1 MSRRFRREQLALL
14 MSVSCL
20 TTTTLPVLSPVLPE
34 LAQAFDVPV
43 TVVGWVQGAVSFPGI
58 LTAVLVGYLA
68 DRLGGRT
75 VVVVCVATFTI
86 FGVAGFFANSFPMLI
101 GLRLLQGLGT
111 PGLMGLSIALIG
123 ELFED
128 EKDRMRFLGMNLAF
142 VFMAQMVMPAL
153 SGIIASGGA
162 FRPFLIY
169 LAGVPI
175 GLWALRLQVGRPK
188 AEASSPLRHVRAAR
202 QDLRSRRTGVD
213 LLGLMA
219 VTGLGVMVNAGASM
233 TAVPL
238 LLSDTFGTGSAGRGL
253 VVSAFQAGAIVTALG
268 VLRFIK
274 GRISSRAMTL
284 GLWLMAIG
292 LFTVFSAAFPAM
304 VSVGLALA
312 GAGFGL
318 VVTLAQRDA
327 ISSASITYRG
337 LVVLTWVA
345 GVRVSQVLG
354 PPTASLLTGVIG
366 PRSAFLAIGVLA
378 ALAAL
383 LWRPLRGRLKKFAY
397 VER

>member
-1 MSRRFRREQLALL
+1 MNPRTRREQFALL
-14 MSVSCL
+14 VSVSCL
-20 TTTTLPVLSPVLPE
+20 TTTTLPALSPALPE
-34 LAQAFDVPV
+34 LAEALGVSI

-68 DRLGGRT
+68 DRFGGRR
-75 VVVVCVATFTI
+75 VVVVCVTAFTV
-86 FGVAGFFANSFPMLI
+86 FGAAGFLADSFPMLI
-101 GLRLLQGLGT
+101 VLRLLQGLGT

-142 VFMAQMVMPAL
+142 VFAVQMIMPAL
-153 SGIIASGGA
+153 SGVIAEGGA

-169 LAGVPI
+169 LAGIPI
-175 GLWALRLQVGRPK
+175 GLWALRLKVGRPK
-188 AEASSPLRHVRAAR
+188 GVASSPFRHVRAAR
-202 QDLRSRRTGVD
+202 DDMHRKGTGVD
-213 LLGLMA
+213 LLGQMA
-219 VTGLGVMVNAGASM
+219 VTGLGVNVNAGASM

-238 LLSDTFGTGSAGRGL
+238 FLDDAFGTGSAGRGL

-274 GRISSRAMTL
+274 GRISSRVMTA
-284 GLWLMAIG
+284 GLWLMCIG
-292 LFTVFSAAFPAM
+292 LLVVYLARFPAM
-304 VSVGLALA
+304 VSLGLALA

-327 ISSASITYRG
+327 IASASITYRG

-345 GVRVSQVLG
+345 GVRVSQVVG
-354 PPTASLLTGVIG
+354 PPTASLMTGLIG
-366 PRSAFLAIGVLA
+366 PRSAFLMIAAIA
-378 ALAAL
+378 ALAAVS
-383 LWRPLRGRLKKFAY
+383 WRPVRGWLKRMVY
-397 VER
+397 G

>member
-1 MSRRFRREQLALL
+1 MNRRTRKEQFALL
-14 MSVSCL
+14 VSVSCL
-20 TTTTLPVLSPVLPE
+20 TTTTLPALSPALPE
-34 LAQAFDVPV
+34 LAEALGVSI

-68 DRLGGRT
+68 DRFGGRR
-75 VVVVCVATFTI
+75 VVVVCVAAFTV
-86 FGVAGFFANSFPMLI
+86 FGAAGFLADSFPMLI
-101 GLRLLQGLGT
+101 VLRLLQGLGT

-142 VFMAQMVMPAL
+142 VFMVQMIMPAL
-153 SGIIASGGA
+153 SGFIATGGA
-162 FRPFLIY
+162 FRTFLIY
-169 LAGVPI
+169 LAGIPI
-175 GLWALRLQVGRPK
+175 GLWALRLKVGRPK
-188 AEASSPLRHVRAAR
+188 GVASSPLRHVRAAR
-202 QDLRSRRTGVD
+202 EDMHRKRTGVD

-219 VTGLGVMVNAGASM
+219 VTGLGVIVNAGASM

-238 LLSDTFGTGSAGRGL
+238 FLDDAFGTGSAGRGL

-274 GRISSRAMTL
+274 GRISSRVMTA
-284 GLWLMAIG
+284 GLWLMCIG
-292 LFTVFSAAFPAM
+292 LLVVYLARFPAM
-304 VSVGLALA
+304 VSLGLALA

-327 ISSASITYRG
+327 IASASITYRG

-345 GVRVSQVLG
+345 GVRVSQVIG
-354 PPTASLLTGVIG
+354 PPMASLMTGLIG
-366 PRSAFLAIGVLA
+366 PRSAFLMIAAIA
-378 ALAAL
+378 ALAAVS
-383 LWRPLRGRLKKFAY
+383 WRPVRGWLKRMVY
-397 VER
+397 G

>member
-1 MSRRFRREQLALL
+1 MNPLSRKEQFALL
-14 MSVSCL
+14 VSVSCL
-20 TTTTLPVLSPVLPE
+20 TTTTLPVLSPALPE
-34 LAQAFDVPV
+34 LADALGVSI
-43 TVVGWVQGAVSFPGI
+43 TVVGWVQGAASFPGI

-68 DRLGGRT
+68 DRFGGRR
-75 VVVVCVATFTI
+75 VVVVCVATFTL
-86 FGVAGFFANSFPMLI
+86 FGVAGFFASSFPMLI

-142 VFMAQMVMPAL
+142 VFMVQMIMPAI
-153 SGIIASGGA
+153 SGIIAAGGA

-175 GLWALRLQVGRPK
+175 GLWALRLKVGRPK
-188 AEASSPLRHVRAAR
+188 GAASSPLRHVRAAR
-202 QDLRSRRTGVD
+202 EDMHRRRTGVD
-213 LLGLMA
+213 LLGLVA
-219 VTGLGVMVNAGASM
+219 VTG
-233 TAVPL
+233 T
-238 LLSDTFGTGSAGRGL
+238 GTAGRGL

-274 GRISSRAMTL
+274 GRMSSRMMTI

-292 LFTVFSAAFPAM
+292 LLVVFLAAFPVI
-304 VSVGLALA
+304 VSLGLALA

-327 ISSASITYRG
+327 IASASITYRG

-345 GVRVSQVLG
+345 GVRVSQVIG
-354 PPTASLLTGVIG
+354 PPAASLVTGLIG
-366 PRSAFLAIGVLA
+366 PRSSFLIIAAIVASA
-378 ALAAL
+378 AVA
-383 LWRPLRGRLKKFAY
+383 WRPLRRWLKRVVY
-397 VER
+397 G

>member
-1 MSRRFRREQLALL
+1 MNLGSRREQFALL
-14 MSVSCL
+14 VSVSCL
-20 TTTTLPVLSPVLPE
+20 TTTTLPVLSPTLPE
-34 LAQAFDVPV
+34 LAEALGVSV

-58 LTAVLVGYLA
+58 LTALVVGYLA
-68 DRLGGRT
+68 DRFGGRR
-75 VVVVCVATFTI
+75 VVVICVTAFTV
-86 FGVAGFFANSFPMLI
+86 FGAAGFLAGSFPMLI
-101 GLRLLQGLGT
+101 VLRLLQGLGT

-128 EKDRMRFLGMNLAF
+128 EKDRMRFLGMNLAC
-142 VFMAQMVMPAL
+142 VFTAQMIMPTL
-153 SGIIASGGA
+153 SGVIATGGA

-188 AEASSPLRHVRAAR
+188 GAASSPLRHVSAAR
-202 QDLRSRRTGVD
+202 QDMQRRRTGVD

-238 LLSDTFGTGSAGRGL
+238 FLNEAFGTGSAGRGL

-268 VLRFIK
+268 VLRVIK
-274 GRISSRAMTL
+274 GRISGQVMTA
-284 GLWLMAIG
+284 GLWLMALG
-292 LFTVFSAAFPAM
+292 LMVVFLARFPAI

-327 ISSASITYRG
+327 IASSSIAYRG

-345 GVRVSQVLG
+345 GVRVSQVVA
-354 PPTASLLTGVIG
+354 PPTASLVTGLIG
-366 PRSAFLAIGVLA
+366 PRSSFLMLA
-378 ALAAL
+378 VIAAVAAVA
-383 LWRPLRGRLKKFAY
+383 WRPFRGWLRRMVYGH
-397 VER
+397 

>member
-1 MSRRFRREQLALL
+1 MNPLSRKEQFALL
-14 MSVSCL
+14 VSVSCL
-20 TTTTLPVLSPVLPE
+20 TTTTLPVLSPALPE
-34 LAQAFDVPV
+34 LADALGVSI
-43 TVVGWVQGAVSFPGI
+43 TVIGWVQGAASFPGI

-68 DRLGGRT
+68 DRFGGRR
-75 VVVVCVATFTI
+75 VVVVCVATFTL
-86 FGVAGFFANSFPMLI
+86 FGVAGLFASSFPMLI

-142 VFMAQMVMPAL
+142 VFMVQMIMPAI
-153 SGIIASGGA
+153 SGIIAAGGA

-175 GLWALRLQVGRPK
+175 GLWALRLKVGRPK
-188 AEASSPLRHVRAAR
+188 GVASSPLRHVRAAR
-202 QDLRSRRTGVD
+202 EDMHRRRTGVD
-213 LLGLMA
+213 LLGLVA
-219 VTGLGVMVNAGASM
+219 VTGLGVLVNAGASM

-238 LLSDTFGTGSAGRGL
+238 FLNEVFGTGTAGRGL

-274 GRISSRAMTL
+274 GRMSSRMMTI

-292 LFTVFSAAFPAM
+292 LLVVFLAAFPVI
-304 VSVGLALA
+304 VSLGLALA

-327 ISSASITYRG
+327 IASASITYRG

-345 GVRVSQVLG
+345 GVRVSQVIG
-354 PPTASLLTGVIG
+354 PPAASLVTGLIG
-366 PRSAFLAIGVLA
+366 PRSSFLIIAAIVASA
-378 ALAAL
+378 AVA
-383 LWRPLRGRLKKFAY
+383 WRPLRRWLKRVVY
-397 VER
+397 G

>member
-1 MSRRFRREQLALL
+1 MNPLSRKEQFALL
-14 MSVSCL
+14 VSVSCL
-20 TTTTLPVLSPVLPE
+20 TTTTLPVLSPALPE
-34 LAQAFDVPV
+34 LADALGVSI
-43 TVVGWVQGAVSFPGI
+43 TVVGWVQGAASFPGI

-68 DRLGGRT
+68 DRFGGRR
-75 VVVVCVATFTI
+75 VVVVCVATFTL
-86 FGVAGFFANSFPMLI
+86 FGVAGFFASSFPMLI

-142 VFMAQMVMPAL
+142 VFMVQMIMPAI
-153 SGIIASGGA
+153 SGIIAAGGA

-175 GLWALRLQVGRPK
+175 GLWALRLKVGRPK
-188 AEASSPLRHVRAAR
+188 GAASSPLRHVRAAR
-202 QDLRSRRTGVD
+202 EDMHRRRTGVD
-213 LLGLMA
+213 LLGLVA
-219 VTGLGVMVNAGASM
+219 VTGLGVLVNAGASM

-238 LLSDTFGTGSAGRGL
+238 FLNEVFGTGTAGRGL
-253 VVSAFQAGAIVTALG
+253 VVSAFQAGAIGTALG

-274 GRISSRAMTL
+274 GRMSSRMMTI

-292 LFTVFSAAFPAM
+292 LLVVFLAAFPVI
-304 VSVGLALA
+304 VSLGLALA

-327 ISSASITYRG
+327 IASASITYRG

-345 GVRVSQVLG
+345 GVRVSQVIG
-354 PPTASLLTGVIG
+354 PPAASLVTGLIG
-366 PRSAFLAIGVLA
+366 PRSSFLIIAAIVASA
-378 ALAAL
+378 AVA
-383 LWRPLRGRLKKFAY
+383 WRPLRRWLKRVVY
-397 VER
+397 G

>member
-1 MSRRFRREQLALL
+1 

-20 TTTTLPVLSPVLPE
+20 TTTTLPVLSPALPE
-34 LAQAFDVPV
+34 LADALGVSI
-43 TVVGWVQGAVSFPGI
+43 TVVGWVQGAASFPGI

-68 DRLGGRT
+68 DRFGGRR
-75 VVVVCVATFTI
+75 VVVVCVATFTL
-86 FGVAGFFANSFPMLI
+86 FGVAGFFASSFPMLI

-142 VFMAQMVMPAL
+142 VFMVQMIMPAI
-153 SGIIASGGA
+153 SGIIAAGGA

-175 GLWALRLQVGRPK
+175 GLWALRLKVGRPK
-188 AEASSPLRHVRAAR
+188 GAASSPLRHVRAAR
-202 QDLRSRRTGVD
+202 EDMHRRRTGVD
-213 LLGLMA
+213 MLGLVA
-219 VTGLGVMVNAGASM
+219 VTGLGVLVNAGASM

-238 LLSDTFGTGSAGRGL
+238 FLNEVFGTGTAGRGL

-274 GRISSRAMTL
+274 GRMSSRMMTI

-292 LFTVFSAAFPAM
+292 LLVVFLAAFPVI
-304 VSVGLALA
+304 VSLGLALA

-327 ISSASITYRG
+327 IASASITYRG

-345 GVRVSQVLG
+345 GVRVSQVIG
-354 PPTASLLTGVIG
+354 PPAASLVTGLIG
-366 PRSAFLAIGVLA
+366 PRSSFLIIAAIVASA
-378 ALAAL
+378 AVA
-383 LWRPLRGRLKKFAY
+383 WRPLRRWLKRVVY
-397 VER
+397 G

>member
-1 MSRRFRREQLALL
+1 MTSRSRTEQLALL

-20 TTTTLPVLSPVLPE
+20 TTTTLPALAPALPE
-34 LAQAFDVPV
+34 LAQALGVSV
-43 TVVGWVQGAVSFPGI
+43 TVVGWIQGAVSFPGVV
-58 LTAVLVGYLA
+58 TAVLVGYLA
-68 DRLGGRT
+68 DRFGGRR
-75 VVVVCVATFTI
+75 VVVFCVAAFTV
-86 FGVAGFFANSFPMLI
+86 FGVAGFFAGSFPMLI

-128 EKDRMRFLGMNLAF
+128 EKDRMRFLGMNLAL
-142 VFMAQMVMPAL
+142 VFMVQMIMPAM
-153 SGIIASGGA
+153 SGIIAAGGA

-169 LAGVPI
+169 LAGLPI
-175 GLWALRLQVGRPK
+175 GLWALRLRVGRPK
-188 AEASSPLRHVRAAR
+188 GAASSPLRHVRAAR
-202 QDLRSRRTGVD
+202 EDMRRRRTGVD

-219 VTGLGVMVNAGASM
+219 ATGLGVMVNAGASM

-238 LLSDTFGTGSAGRGL
+238 FLKEVFGTGSAGRGL

-274 GRISSRAMTL
+274 GRISSRLMTG

-292 LFTVFSAAFPAM
+292 LLVVFLAGFPAM
-304 VSVGLALA
+304 VSLGLALA

-327 ISSASITYRG
+327 IASASMAYRG

-345 GVRVSQVLG
+345 GVRVSQVIG
-354 PPTASLLTGVIG
+354 PPVASLVTGLIG
-366 PRSAFLAIGVLA
+366 PRSSFLIIGAIAAVA
-378 ALAAL
+378 ALT
-383 LWRPLRGRLKKFAY
+383 WRPLRGWLRGVVYA
-397 VER
+397 

>member
-1 MSRRFRREQLALL
+1 MSNRSHREQLALL
-14 MSVSCL
+14 ITVSCL
-20 TTTTLPVLSPVLPE
+20 TTTTLPVLSPALPE
-34 LAQAFDVPV
+34 LAQALGVSIA
-43 TVVGWVQGAVSFPGI
+43 VVGWVQGAVSFPGI
-58 LTAVLVGYLA
+58 ITAVLVGYFA
-68 DRLGGRT
+68 DRFGGRR
-75 VVVVCVATFTI
+75 VVVICVAAFTI

-142 VFMAQMVMPAL
+142 VFMVQMVMPAI
-153 SGIIASGGA
+153 SGVIAEGGA

-169 LAGVPI
+169 LAGAPV
-175 GLWALRLQVGRPK
+175 GLWAFRLKVGRPK
-188 AEASSPLRHVRAAR
+188 GTASSPLLHVRAAR
-202 QDLRSRRTGVD
+202 QDLRRRRTGVD

-219 VTGLGVMVNAGASM
+219 VTGLAVVVNAGASM

-238 LLSDTFGTGSAGRGL
+238 FLSNVFGTGSAGRGL
-253 VVSAFQAGAIVTALG
+253 VISAFQAGAIVTALG

-274 GRISSRAMTL
+274 GRISSRLMTV
-284 GLWLMAIG
+284 GLWMMSIG
-292 LFTVFSAAFPAM
+292 LLVVFLATFPAM

-327 ISSASITYRG
+327 IASSSIAYRG

-345 GVRVSQVLG
+345 GVRVSQVIG
-354 PPTASLLTGVIG
+354 PPTASLVTGLIG
-366 PRSAFLAIGVLA
+366 PRSSFLIVAAIA
-378 ALAAL
+378 ASAAVA
-383 LWRPLRGRLKKFAY
+383 WRPLRGLLKRVVY
-397 VER
+397 G

>member
-1 MSRRFRREQLALL
+1 MNPLSRKEQFALL
-14 MSVSCL
+14 VSVSCL
-20 TTTTLPVLSPVLPE
+20 TTTTLPVLSPALPE
-34 LAQAFDVPV
+34 LADALGVSI
-43 TVVGWVQGAVSFPGI
+43 TVIGWVQGAASFPGI

-68 DRLGGRT
+68 DRFGGRR
-75 VVVVCVATFTI
+75 VVVVCVATFTL
-86 FGVAGFFANSFPMLI
+86 FGVAGLFASSFPMLI

-142 VFMAQMVMPAL
+142 VFMVQMIMPAI
-153 SGIIASGGA
+153 SGIIAAGGA

-175 GLWALRLQVGRPK
+175 GLWALRLKVGRPK
-188 AEASSPLRHVRAAR
+188 GVASSPLRHVRAAR
-202 QDLRSRRTGVD
+202 EDMHRRRTGVD
-213 LLGLMA
+213 LLGLVA
-219 VTGLGVMVNAGASM
+219 VTGLGVLVNAGASM

-238 LLSDTFGTGSAGRGL
+238 FLNEVFGTGTAGRGL

-274 GRISSRAMTL
+274 GRMSSRMMTI

-292 LFTVFSAAFPAM
+292 LLVVFLAAFPVI
-304 VSVGLALA
+304 VSLGLALA

-327 ISSASITYRG
+327 IASASITYRG

-345 GVRVSQVLG
+345 GVRVSQVIG
-354 PPTASLLTGVIG
+354 PPAASLVTGLIG
-366 PRSAFLAIGVLA
+366 PRSSFLIIAAIVASA
-378 ALAAL
+378 AVT
-383 LWRPLRGRLKKFAY
+383 WRPLRRWLKRVVY
-397 VER
+397 G

>member
-1 MSRRFRREQLALL
+1 MNPLSRKEQFALL
-14 MSVSCL
+14 VSVSCL
-20 TTTTLPVLSPVLPE
+20 TTTTLPVLSPALPE
-34 LAQAFDVPV
+34 LADALGVSI
-43 TVVGWVQGAVSFPGI
+43 TVVGWVQGAASFPGI

-68 DRLGGRT
+68 DRFGGRR
-75 VVVVCVATFTI
+75 VVVVCVATFTL
-86 FGVAGFFANSFPMLI
+86 FGVAGFFASSFPMLI

-142 VFMAQMVMPAL
+142 VFMVQMIMPAI
-153 SGIIASGGA
+153 SGIIAAGGA

-175 GLWALRLQVGRPK
+175 GLWALRLKVGRPK
-188 AEASSPLRHVRAAR
+188 GVASSPLRHVRAAR
-202 QDLRSRRTGVD
+202 EDMHRRRTGVD
-213 LLGLMA
+213 LLGLVA
-219 VTGLGVMVNAGASM
+219 VTGLGVLVNAGASM

-238 LLSDTFGTGSAGRGL
+238 FLNEVFGTGTAGRGL

-274 GRISSRAMTL
+274 ARMSSRMMTI

-292 LFTVFSAAFPAM
+292 LLVVFLAAFPVI
-304 VSVGLALA
+304 VSLGLALA

-327 ISSASITYRG
+327 IASASITYRG

-345 GVRVSQVLG
+345 GVRVSQVIG
-354 PPTASLLTGVIG
+354 PPAASLVTGLIG
-366 PRSAFLAIGVLA
+366 PRSSFLIIAAIVASA
-378 ALAAL
+378 AVA
-383 LWRPLRGRLKKFAY
+383 WRPLRRWLKRVVY
-397 VER
+397 G

>member
-1 MSRRFRREQLALL
+1 MNPLSRKEQFALL
-14 MSVSCL
+14 VSVSCL
-20 TTTTLPVLSPVLPE
+20 TTTTLPVLSPALPE
-34 LAQAFDVPV
+34 LADALGVSI
-43 TVVGWVQGAVSFPGI
+43 TVVGWVQGAASFPGI

-68 DRLGGRT
+68 DRFGGRR
-75 VVVVCVATFTI
+75 VVVVCVATFTL
-86 FGVAGFFANSFPMLI
+86 FGVAGFFASSFPMLI

-142 VFMAQMVMPAL
+142 VFMVQMIMPAI
-153 SGIIASGGA
+153 SGIIAAGGA

-175 GLWALRLQVGRPK
+175 GLWALRLKVGRPK
-188 AEASSPLRHVRAAR
+188 GVASSPLRHVRAAR
-202 QDLRSRRTGVD
+202 EDMHRRRTGVD
-213 LLGLMA
+213 LLGLVA
-219 VTGLGVMVNAGASM
+219 VTGLGVLVNAGASM

-238 LLSDTFGTGSAGRGL
+238 FLNEVFGTGTAGRGL

-274 GRISSRAMTL
+274 GRMSSRMMTI

-292 LFTVFSAAFPAM
+292 LLVVFLAAFPVI
-304 VSVGLALA
+304 VSLGLALA

-327 ISSASITYRG
+327 IASASITYRG

-345 GVRVSQVLG
+345 GVRVSQVIG
-354 PPTASLLTGVIG
+354 PPAASLVTGLIG
-366 PRSAFLAIGVLA
+366 PRSSFLIIAAIVASA
-378 ALAAL
+378 AVA
-383 LWRPLRGRLKKFAY
+383 WRPLRRWLKRVVY
-397 VER
+397 G

>member
-1 MSRRFRREQLALL
+1 MNPMSRREQFALL
-14 MSVSCL
+14 VSVSCL
-20 TTTTLPVLSPVLPE
+20 TTTTLPALSPALPE
-34 LAQAFDVPV
+34 LAEALGVSI
-43 TVVGWVQGAVSFPGI
+43 TVVGWVQGAVSLPGI
-58 LTAVLVGYLA
+58 VTAVLVGYLA
-68 DRLGGRT
+68 DRLGGRR
-75 VVVVCVATFTI
+75 VVVVCVATFTV
-86 FGVAGFFANSFPMLI
+86 FGAAGFFAASFPMLV

-123 ELFED
+123 ELFEE

-142 VFMAQMVMPAL
+142 VFMAQMIMPTL
-153 SGIIASGGA
+153 SGVIATGGA

-175 GLWALRLQVGRPK
+175 GLWALRLKVGRPK
-188 AEASSPLRHVRAAR
+188 GAASSPLRHVRAAR
-202 QDLRSRRTGVD
+202 EDMHRKRTGVD

-238 LLSDTFGTGSAGRGL
+238 FLDDAFGTGSAGRGL

-268 VLRFIK
+268 VLRFVK
-274 GRISSRAMTL
+274 GRISSRLMTV
-284 GLWLMAIG
+284 GLWLMAVG
-292 LFTVFSAAFPAM
+292 LLVVFLARFAAM
-304 VSVGLALA
+304 VSLGLAVA

-327 ISSASITYRG
+327 ISSASISYRG

-345 GVRVSQVLG
+345 GVRVSQVIG
-354 PPTASLLTGVIG
+354 PPTASLMTGLIG
-366 PRSAFLAIGVLA
+366 PRSSFLMIAAIA
-378 ALAAL
+378 AVAAVS
-383 LWRPLRGRLKKFAY
+383 WRPLRGWLKGVVY
-397 VER
+397 G

>member
-1 MSRRFRREQLALL
+1 MNPLSRKEQFALL
-14 MSVSCL
+14 VSVSCL
-20 TTTTLPVLSPVLPE
+20 TTTTLPVLSPALPE
-34 LAQAFDVPV
+34 LADALGVSI
-43 TVVGWVQGAVSFPGI
+43 TVVGWVQGAASFPGI

-68 DRLGGRT
+68 DRFGGRR
-75 VVVVCVATFTI
+75 VVVVCVATFTL
-86 FGVAGFFANSFPMLI
+86 FGVAGFFASSFPMLI

-142 VFMAQMVMPAL
+142 VFMVQMIMPAM
-153 SGIIASGGA
+153 SGIIAAGGA

-175 GLWALRLQVGRPK
+175 GLWALRLKVGRPK
-188 AEASSPLRHVRAAR
+188 GAASSPLRHVRAAR
-202 QDLRSRRTGVD
+202 EDMHRRRTGVD
-213 LLGLMA
+213 LLGLVA
-219 VTGLGVMVNAGASM
+219 VTGLGVLVNAGASM

-238 LLSDTFGTGSAGRGL
+238 FLNEVFGTGTAGRGL

-274 GRISSRAMTL
+274 GRMSSRMMTI

-292 LFTVFSAAFPAM
+292 LLVVFLAAFPVI
-304 VSVGLALA
+304 VSLGLALA

-327 ISSASITYRG
+327 IASASITYRG

-345 GVRVSQVLG
+345 GVRVSQVIG
-354 PPTASLLTGVIG
+354 PPAASLVTGLIG
-366 PRSAFLAIGVLA
+366 PRSSFLIIAAIVASA
-378 ALAAL
+378 AVA
-383 LWRPLRGRLKKFAY
+383 WRPLRRWLKRVVY
-397 VER
+397 G

>member
-1 MSRRFRREQLALL
+1 MSLRTRKEQFALL
-14 MSVSCL
+14 VSVSCL
-20 TTTTLPVLSPVLPE
+20 TTTTLPALSPALPE
-34 LAQAFDVPV
+34 LAEALGVSV

-68 DRLGGRT
+68 DRFGGRR
-75 VVVVCVATFTI
+75 VVVVCVATFTL
-86 FGVAGFFANSFPMLI
+86 FGAAGFFASSFPMLI

-142 VFMAQMVMPAL
+142 VFMVQMVMPAL
-153 SGIIASGGA
+153 SGIIAEGGA

-169 LAGVPI
+169 LAGAPI
-175 GLWALRLQVGRPK
+175 GLWALRLKAGRPK
-188 AEASSPLRHVRAAR
+188 GAASSPLRHVRSAR
-202 QDLRSRRTGVD
+202 EDMHRRRTGVD

-238 LLSDTFGTGSAGRGL
+238 ILDDAFGTGSAGRGL

-274 GRISSRAMTL
+274 GRISSRLMTV
-284 GLWLMAIG
+284 GLWLMSIG
-292 LFTVFSAAFPAM
+292 LMVVFSAGFAAM

-327 ISSASITYRG
+327 IASASITYRG

-345 GVRVSQVLG
+345 GVRVSQVIG
-354 PPTASLLTGVIG
+354 PPTASLMTGLVG
-366 PRSAFLAIGVLA
+366 PRSSFLLIAAIA
-378 ALAAL
+378 AVAAVA
-383 LWRPLRGRLKKFAY
+383 WRPLRGWLKQMVY
-397 VER
+397 G

>member
-1 MSRRFRREQLALL
+1 MNPLSRKEQFALL
-14 MSVSCL
+14 VSVSCL
-20 TTTTLPVLSPVLPE
+20 TTTTLPVLSPALPE
-34 LAQAFDVPV
+34 LADALGVSI
-43 TVVGWVQGAVSFPGI
+43 TVVGWVQGAASFPGI

-68 DRLGGRT
+68 DRFGGRR
-75 VVVVCVATFTI
+75 VVVVCVATFTL
-86 FGVAGFFANSFPMLI
+86 FGVAGFFASSFPMLI

-142 VFMAQMVMPAL
+142 VFMVQLIMPAI
-153 SGIIASGGA
+153 SGIIAAGGA

-175 GLWALRLQVGRPK
+175 GLWALRLKVGRPK
-188 AEASSPLRHVRAAR
+188 GVASSPLRHVRAAR
-202 QDLRSRRTGVD
+202 EDMHRRRTGVD
-213 LLGLMA
+213 LLGLVA
-219 VTGLGVMVNAGASM
+219 VTGLGVLVNAGASM

-238 LLSDTFGTGSAGRGL
+238 FLNEVFGTGTAGRGL

-274 GRISSRAMTL
+274 GRMSSRMMTI

-292 LFTVFSAAFPAM
+292 LLVVFLAAFPVI
-304 VSVGLALA
+304 VSLGLALA

-327 ISSASITYRG
+327 IASASITYRG

-345 GVRVSQVLG
+345 GVRVSQVIG
-354 PPTASLLTGVIG
+354 PPAASLVTGLIG
-366 PRSAFLAIGVLA
+366 PRSSFLIIAAIVASA
-378 ALAAL
+378 AVA
-383 LWRPLRGRLKKFAY
+383 WRPLRRWLKRVVY
-397 VER
+397 G